1 MPIESVRCAVSGA
14 HVTRV
19 TDFEGEITQLICPE
33 YEQPTGTCRLKKSAR
48 SGGPLA
54 QLLERTAEHSLE
66 TRSLRCV
73 LAPL

>member
-14 HVTRV
+14 QVTRV
-19 TDFEGEITQLICPE
+19 TDFEGAVTQLICPE
-33 YEQPTGTCRLKKSAR
+33 YEQPTGTCRLKKSAS

-54 QLLERTAEHSLE
+54 RLLERAAEHSLD
-66 TRSLRCV
+66 TRSFGCV